1 MKEIALHINKHI
13 SKDEYPFAKFD
24 FEPEEKVYLQCNQF
38 IDEEINNGLVCSIDN
53 QAPYFEIPVPFLN
66 IVDETR
72 SYQLF
77 MTESS
82 LGEFKLYGKTKDYHV
97 IILTIMDKKITKE
110 YTTIDEME
118 PPF

>member
-1 MKEIALHINKHI
+1 MREIILQINKHI
-13 SKDEYPFAKFD
+13 SKEEYPFAKFN
-24 FEPEEKVYLQCNQF
+24 FEPEEKVFLQCNQF
-38 IDEEINNGLVCSIDN
+38 IDDDINNGLICSIDD
-53 QAPYFEIPVPFLN
+53 QAPYFEIPVSCLLIIDN
-66 IVDETR
+66 TK

-82 LGEFKLYGKTKDYHV
+82 QGEFILYGKTKDYNV
-97 IILTIMDKKITKE
+97 LIITITDKKITKE